1 MAKNQQHLAGK
12 IKPNQVG
19 KSTNKLK
26 MMKEQGGDHDT
37 YASGENDSLMEES
50 KDVSQQPDGETNE
63 YISREDTEMIF
74 ENVQMPSLT
83 LTNLKV
89 KKSK

>member
-19 KSTNKLK
+19 KSVNKLPK
-26 MMKEQGGDHDT
+26 LKEQGDHDL

-50 KDVSQQPDGETNE
+50 KDVSQQQA
-63 YISREDTEMIF
+63 S
-74 ENVQMPSLT
+74 
-83 LTNLKV
+83 
-89 KKSK
+89 

>member
-19 KSTNKLK
+19 KSVNKLPK
-26 MMKEQGGDHDT
+26 LKEQGDHDL

-50 KDVSQQPDGETNE
+50 KDVSQQLG
-63 YISREDTEMIF
+63 
-74 ENVQMPSLT
+74 
-83 LTNLKV
+83 
-89 KKSK
+89 